1 MNPINPRH
9 DGAKLFHSLPLH
21 LLPDFL
27 DTALILHCFRAIFL
41 CNILFNC
48 LFMRTSINDLL
59 QLLSARGPMASPALQ
74 AALGISQPTVSR
86 LIRDAGSRVLR
97 LGRGRNSRYA
107 AVREV
112 AGVGTGARLYV
123 VDKNGTPAAVGGIT
137 ALAGAVPFVVQA
149 GEKWLLGEAG
159 NGEFPGLP
167 YFLHDLRPQG
177 FLGRQIA
184 NLLAEQQGVYSGNPE
199 KWSDDQVFRY
209 LYSHGAEL
217 PGNLIVGDT
226 ALNAFLSTER
236 TPVRDR
242 GETYPVLATRILAV
256 GDFGSSAG
264 GEQPKFTAYTEDAG
278 NVIVKF
284 SPAGETPEAVRWRD
298 LLIAEH
304 HALSILADL
313 GLPVAECELYQF
325 GGRVFLESRRFD
337 REGTSGRQAAVS
349 LAALDAEFAGEGEHW
364 IRSAR
369 GLHDARVV
377 SQSTLDQIRLAHTY
391 GLWIANSDMHLG
403 NLTLVPEG
411 NIFRLHPVYDMVP
424 MRLAPQRG
432 ELVNVEL
439 APPLRNADNFDL
451 WEQAGAYAVRFWRRL
466 SDDERVS
473 ESMRKLAAEHATRCQ
488 AVLVGWDESHQTY
501 PDPLVR

>member
-1 MNPINPRH
+1 M
-9 DGAKLFHSLPLH
+9 
-21 LLPDFL
+21 
-27 DTALILHCFRAIFL
+27 RA
-41 CNILFNC
+41 
-48 LFMRTSINDLL
+48 SADDLL
-59 QLLSARGPMASPALQ
+59 QLLSARGPTASPALQ
-74 AALGISQPTVSR
+74 AALGVSQPTVSR
-86 LIRDAGSRVLR
+86 LIRTAGNRVLR

-112 AGVGTGARLYV
+112 PGAGKGARLYAVDENGNPV
-123 VDKNGTPAAVGGIT
+123 VVGEIAV
-137 ALAGAVPFVVQA
+137 LAGPVPFVVLT
-149 GEKWLLGEAG
+149 EERWLLGEAG

-167 YFLHDLRPQG
+167 YYLHDLRPQG

-184 NLLAEQQGVYSGNPE
+184 NLLAEQEGVYSGNPE
-199 KWSDDQVFRY
+199 KWSEEQVLRY
-209 LYSHGAEL
+209 LCQHGVDL

-226 ALNAFLSTER
+226 ALNAFLAGGR

-242 GETYPVLATRILAV
+242 AESYPVSATRILTD

-278 NVIVKF
+278 HVIVKF

-298 LLIAEH
+298 LLIAEY
-304 HALSILADL
+304 HALMVLAGL
-313 GLPVAECELYQF
+313 GLPVAGCELYQF

-337 REGTSGRQAAVS
+337 RVGARGRRAAVS
-349 LAALDAEFAGEGEHW
+349 LAAVDAEFVGEGEHW

-369 GLHDARVV
+369 RLHEAGLVT
-377 SQSTLDQIRLAHTY
+377 QSTLDQIRLANTY

-403 NLTLVPEG
+403 NLTLAPEG
-411 NIFRLHPVYDMVP
+411 NLFRLHPVYDMVP

-451 WEQAGAYAVRFWRRL
+451 WEQAGACAVQFWQTL
-466 SDDERVS
+466 SHDEQVS
-473 ESMRKLAAEHATRCQ
+473 EPMRKLAAEHATRCQ
-488 AVLVGWDESHQTY
+488 AAL
-501 PDPLVR
+501 